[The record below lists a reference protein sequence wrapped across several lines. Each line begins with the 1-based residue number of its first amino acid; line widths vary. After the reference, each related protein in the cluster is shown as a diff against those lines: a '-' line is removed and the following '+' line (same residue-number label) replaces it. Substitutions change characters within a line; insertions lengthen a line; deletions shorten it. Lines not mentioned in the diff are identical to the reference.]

1 MIRAEFRNMLLDQHG
16 ASVILWSF
24 FFASV
29 FLYVAIA
36 HLVVGNRGFPINP
49 RIALSAR
56 AILWI
61 LVFVDFGY
69 LVQWKKR
76 YLARER
82 MLEGSDKIKI
92 FRALQGHSTPAEK
105 TAAAV
110 VSTYVSRK
118 ITACA
123 IIEAIAVYGLL
134 IALVGRYF
142 WDQYLLSGLS
152 LALLIMEF
160 PAKSSLE
167 NLIRRLEIIG

>member
-1 MIRAEFRNMLLDQHG
+1 MIRADFRNTLLDQHG

-24 FFASV
+24 FFVSI
-29 FLYVAIA
+29 FLYVFIA
-36 HLVVGNRGFPINP
+36 HLVVGSRGFPINP
-49 RIALSAR
+49 RVALSAR

-69 LVQWKKR
+69 LVRWKQR
-76 YLARER
+76 YLSRDR
-82 MLEGSDKIKI
+82 MLESSNKTKI

-105 TAAAV
+105 TAVAV
-110 VSTYVSRK
+110 VSTYVTRK
-118 ITACA
+118 IAAFA
-123 IIEAIAVYGLL
+123 IIEAIAVYGLV

-152 LALLIMEF
+152 VALLIMEF

-167 NLIRRLEIIG
+167 SLIRRLEIIG